1 MTRTQTVRKTR
12 PSRAGE
18 EERLAEC
25 RAQAALYGLV
35 GRCLE
40 EEVDEALLGLLR
52 GPLAGPLAA
61 VGLVLDAELLQAPA
75 APLLEALAEEYT
87 VLFVAPGGVSPFASV
102 FETGC
107 MFREPADRAMAAYR
121 AAGWDWQR
129 RQSGEFPDHVGTLLA
144 FVGVLAGAEAE
155 ALERADTDAAT
166 RWRQQ
171 RESFLLEEIGPWVPG
186 WCRRAAAAA
195 MQPFY
200 RQLLGFAGQLLWT
213 DLAAV
218 AERRELR
225 ALAELNRREPKKLDY
240 NADFR
245 KASGL

>member
-1 MTRTQTVRKTR
+1 MIRTQTVWKTR
-12 PSRAGE
+12 PSGAGE
-18 EERLAEC
+18 DERLAEC

-40 EEVDEALLGLLR
+40 EEVDEALLALLR
-52 GPLAGPLAA
+52 GPLSGPLAEA
-61 VGLVLDAELLQAPA
+61 GLNLDEALLQAPA

-87 VLFVAPGGVSPFASV
+87 GLFVAPGCVSPFASV

-144 FVGVLAGAEAE
+144 FLGVLAGAEAE
-155 ALERADTDAAT
+155 ALERGDTDAAT

-195 MQPFY
+195 LQPFY

-213 DLAAV
+213 DIAAV
-218 AERRELR
+218 ADRRQLR
-225 ALAELNRREPKKLDY
+225 ALAELNRREPKTLDY